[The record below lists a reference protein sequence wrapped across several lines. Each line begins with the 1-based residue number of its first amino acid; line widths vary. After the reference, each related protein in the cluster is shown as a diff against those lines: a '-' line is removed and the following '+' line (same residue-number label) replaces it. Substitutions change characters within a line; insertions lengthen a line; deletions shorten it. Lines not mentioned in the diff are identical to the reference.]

1 MYFEKVKAL
10 IAKELS
16 IDENKITM
24 ESKLL
29 EDLGAD
35 SLDSVE
41 LIMAIEDEFDVQVS
55 DEVAQNIRKV
65 ADIVEYLEK
74 RNKIKIKSS
83 VSSFFCLPPTNTIN

>member
-16 IDENKITM
+16 IDENKINM
-24 ESKLL
+24 ESKLS

-35 SLDSVE
+35 SLDAVE

-55 DEVAQNIRKV
+55 DEAAQNIRKV
-65 ADIVEYLEK
+65 SDIVEYLEK
-74 RNKIKIKSS
+74 TK
-83 VSSFFCLPPTNTIN
+83 

>member
-16 IDENKITM
+16 IDENKINM
-24 ESKLL
+24 ESKLS

-35 SLDSVE
+35 SLDAVE

-55 DEVAQNIRKV
+55 DEAAQNIRKV
-65 ADIVEYLEK
+65 SDIVEYLEK
-74 RNKIKIKSS
+74 AK
-83 VSSFFCLPPTNTIN
+83 

>member
-41 LIMAIEDEFDVQVS
+41 LIMAIEDEFDFQVS

-65 ADIVEYLEK
+65 SDIVEYLEK
-74 RNKIKIKSS
+74 K
-83 VSSFFCLPPTNTIN
+83 

>member
-55 DEVAQNIRKV
+55 DEVAQNIHKV

-74 RNKIKIKSS
+74 R
-83 VSSFFCLPPTNTIN
+83 

>member
-55 DEVAQNIRKV
+55 DEAAQNIRKV
-65 ADIVEYLEK
+65 SDIVEYLEK
-74 RNKIKIKSS
+74 TK
-83 VSSFFCLPPTNTIN
+83 

>member
-65 ADIVEYLEK
+65 SDIVEYLEK
-74 RNKIKIKSS
+74 K
-83 VSSFFCLPPTNTIN
+83 

>member
-16 IDENKITM
+16 IDENKINM
-24 ESKLL
+24 ESKLS

-35 SLDSVE
+35 SLDAVE

-55 DEVAQNIRKV
+55 DEAAQNILKV
-65 ADIVEYLEK
+65 SDIVEYLEK
-74 RNKIKIKSS
+74 TK
-83 VSSFFCLPPTNTIN
+83 